1 MSSTVDCRA
10 FGLKKSCW
18 RYLICIRVCDPQD
31 GQPQRLFVAMAV
43 ALLGV
48 GGSSIHFLAR
58 PHLLTL
64 LLLSI
69 SVWMIEEDRL
79 RPSWKIWLLVPLT
92 IVWTNLHGGFLALI
106 VVLGLAAVGTAI
118 EAWFGNGSGSVRT
131 IRDALRYGE
140 LTLACGAASW

>member
-1 MSSTVDCRA
+1 FRSRMVSRDA
-10 FGLKKSCW
+10 H
-18 RYLICIRVCDPQD
+18 
-31 GQPQRLFVAMAV
+31 LFVAMAV

-69 SVWMIEEDRL
+69 SVWMIEADRQS
-79 RPSWKIWLLVPLT
+79 PSWKIWLLVPLT

-118 EAWFGNGSGSVRT
+118 EALFGKRFGSGGT
-131 IRDALRYGE
+131 IRDALRYGK
-140 LTLACGAASW
+140 LTLACAAASLVNPYGWNLHIHVAQYMRSDW